1 MRVLLVEPPKQ
12 VWEMMGDCVA
22 PPQGLLSVAAV
33 LEEERIPVTILD
45 CNASQCAWS
54 DVGDFIEEAEP
65 DMVGASAM
73 TPFFSP
79 AARVMS
85 LAKAIDPKVVTVLG
99 GSHVTFLPQETL
111 LNRPEIDFVVRG
123 EGERTLVNLIR
134 CLEEDDD
141 LSRVEGI
148 AFRQGDQV
156 VQTPLPPPLD
166 LDTLPLPAY
175 HLVPT
180 ERYHFEFLGKFAT
193 PEASRGCPHRCTF
206 CSEWRFWGEGWR
218 PRNPEMVVEELELL
232 HRKYGRESFWFTDDC
247 FNVDGDHMRA
257 ICEGILARGLRIS
270 WFYQGRADLLMKY
283 ADLLPLMRESGNLM
297 TQLGIEAS
305 TDSELDSL
313 HKRLTV
319 EEIET
324 AVRLLKEN
332 DIVCQGLFITGTK
345 TDDGPSIVH
354 KLRFAKWL
362 DVDFPIFAV
371 YTPFPG
377 SDVYEEARREGL
389 LEGLEYS
396 EYDMSHALLPT
407 EHLSREE
414 SLDWNQWCF
423 ANYYLDPAKLVKG
436 LFSRNSWKRRI
447 WQHMLRF
454 TGKQIFRSLF

>member
-22 PPQGLLSVAAV
+22 PPQGLLQVAAV
-33 LEEERIPVTILD
+33 LEEEGIPVTILD
-45 CNASQCAWS
+45 CNASQWGWS
-54 DVGDFIEEAEP
+54 HIREFIEEEKP

-73 TPFFSP
+73 TPFFSQ
-79 AARVMS
+79 AVRVLS
-85 LAKAIDPKVVTVLG
+85 LAKAIAPKMVTVLG

-111 LNRPEIDFVVRG
+111 LSIPEVDFVVRG
-123 EGERTLVNLIR
+123 EGERTLVNLIH

-141 LSRVEGI
+141 PARVEGI
-148 AFRQGDQV
+148 AFRQGDKV
-156 VQTPLPPPLD
+156 VQTCLPPPLD

-193 PEASRGCPHRCTF
+193 PEASRGCPHRCAF
-206 CSEWRFWGEGWR
+206 CSEWRFWGERWR
-218 PRNPEMVVEELELL
+218 ARAPEMVVEELELL

-257 ICEGILARGLRIS
+257 ICQRILERGLRIS
-270 WFYQGRADLLMKY
+270 WFYQGRADLLIKY
-283 ADLLPLMRESGNLM
+283 ADLLPLMRKSGNLM

-305 TDSELDSL
+305 TDRELASL

-319 EEIET
+319 EEVET

-332 DIVCQGLFITGTK
+332 DIICQGLFITGTK
-345 TDDGPSIVH
+345 TDGGPSIVH
-354 KLRFAKWL
+354 KLRYAKWL
-362 DVDFPIFAV
+362 DVDFPIFTV

-389 LEGLEYS
+389 LEGLQYS
-396 EYDMSHALLPT
+396 DYDMSHALLPT
-407 EHLSREE
+407 EHLSRDE
-414 SLDWNQWCF
+414 SLRWNRWCF
-423 ANYYLDPAKLVKG
+423 ANYYLDPAKIVKG
-436 LFSRNSWKRRI
+436 LFSRNGWKRRI
-447 WQHMLRF
+447 WQHMLKY
-454 TGKQIFRSLF
+454 TGRQIFRSLF

>member
-1 MRVLLVEPPKQ
+1 
-12 VWEMMGDCVA
+12 
-22 PPQGLLSVAAV
+22 
-33 LEEERIPVTILD
+33 
-45 CNASQCAWS
+45 
-54 DVGDFIEEAEP
+54 
-65 DMVGASAM
+65 M
-73 TPFFSP
+73 TPFFSQ

-85 LAKAIDPKVVTVLG
+85 LAKAIDPRVVTVLG
-99 GSHVTFLPQETL
+99 GPHVTFLSQETL
-111 LNRPEIDFVVRG
+111 LNNPEVDFVVRG

-141 LSRVEGI
+141 LSGVEGI
-148 AFRQGDQV
+148 AFRQGERV
-156 VQTPLPPPLD
+156 VQTLLPPPLD

-206 CSEWRFWGEGWR
+206 CSEWRFWGGGWR

-232 HRKYGRESFWFTDDC
+232 HRRYGRESFWFGDDC
-247 FNVDGDHMRA
+247 FNVDGNHMRA
-257 ICEGILARGLRIS
+257 ICEGILERGLRIS
-270 WFYQGRADLLMKY
+270 WFYQGRADLLIKY
-283 ADLLPLMRESGNLM
+283 AHLLPLMRESGNLM

-319 EEIET
+319 EQVET

-332 DIVCQGLFITGTK
+332 DIVCQGLLITGTR
-345 TDDGPSIVH
+345 TDDGRSIVH

-362 DVDFPIFAV
+362 DVDFPVFTI

-377 SDVYEEARREGL
+377 SDVYEEAKREGL

-396 EYDMSHALLPT
+396 DYDMSHALLPT

-414 SLDWNQWCF
+414 SLSWNHWCF
-423 ANYYLDPAKLVKG
+423 ANYYLDPIKVVKG

-447 WQHMLRF
+447 WQHMLKY
-454 TGKQIFRSLF
+454 TGKQILRSLF